1 MEGREIPENKKCPWY
16 RSIVFKLMC
25 ISLFT
30 LLPTVLLFGH
40 LYRTF
45 QKETIQS
52 LSEAAYTRDSQIFDS
67 FYGKIEEVEYNV
79 LEMFSTTNLSLLSD
93 MWDYYDSYERSEKI
107 VKIQDRMQWYR
118 FMEWFVSDLRI
129 YLTQRDVCI
138 HSNYWA
144 DMNQED
150 FDSVDDYFANPN
162 KLIVDHGNVQM
173 YIGDLSQG
181 TVRSHIRSVSRM
193 TISGYKFQELL
204 DKLCDDGAAQAII
217 LIEGRVLLNNID
229 NEEKLEKLLETY
241 QASKEDSGSDT
252 FEITAGRE
260 KFFCSRAGDYNH
272 RIDVITCRSYDDV
285 FEKTRESYHLIP
297 VMILVNALVLFCFFL
312 YVRKYIKKPVLLLT
326 NAFRTMK
333 DGQEEVLIRAHS
345 QDEFDVL
352 YTGFNEMSMRLN
364 KNIRDNYLM
373 KIDLQREQLKQLQ
386 AQINPHF
393 LYNTLL
399 LIKIRIRRG
408 DQAGA
413 EKMAG
418 LLSDYFRFMNRNKRD
433 VIPLEEECGCI
444 STYMNIQSERFS
456 NRFEFELEPCPED
469 IRNLP
474 VPRLLLQPLV
484 ENAVKYGMEKIEE
497 NGKVRMFFQRNESK
511 VSVVVEETGID
522 ITCEEVAEMNERIQ
536 NPPED
541 GEITSTVN
549 TNRRIKLFY
558 GEEYQ
563 LLYVRTEQGALQAI
577 AELDGGKVYEQME
590 SHGGGR

>member
-1 MEGREIPENKKCPWY
+1 
-16 RSIVFKLMC
+16 
-25 ISLFT
+25 
-30 LLPTVLLFGH
+30 
-40 LYRTF
+40 
-45 QKETIQS
+45 
-52 LSEAAYTRDSQIFDS
+52 
-67 FYGKIEEVEYNV
+67 
-79 LEMFSTTNLSLLSD
+79 
-93 MWDYYDSYERSEKI
+93 
-107 VKIQDRMQWYR
+107 
-118 FMEWFVSDLRI
+118 
-129 YLTQRDVCI
+129 
-138 HSNYWA
+138 
-144 DMNQED
+144 
-150 FDSVDDYFANPN
+150 
-162 KLIVDHGNVQM
+162 
-173 YIGDLSQG
+173 
-181 TVRSHIRSVSRM
+181 
-193 TISGYKFQELL
+193 
-204 DKLCDDGAAQAII
+204 
-217 LIEGRVLLNNID
+217 
-229 NEEKLEKLLETY
+229 
-241 QASKEDSGSDT
+241 
-252 FEITAGRE
+252 
-260 KFFCSRAGDYNH
+260 
-272 RIDVITCRSYDDV
+272 
-285 FEKTRESYHLIP
+285 
-297 VMILVNALVLFCFFL
+297 MILVNALVLFCFFL

-456 NRFEFELEPCPED
+456 NRFEFQLEPCPED

>member
-1 MEGREIPENKKCPWY
+1 MEEEQIIRNKKQPWY

-25 ISLFT
+25 ITLFT
-30 LLPTVLLFGH
+30 LLPTVLLFGY
-40 LYRTF
+40 LYQTF
-45 QKETIQS
+45 QKETIKS
-52 LSEAAYTRDSQIFDS
+52 LSEATYTRDSQIFDS
-67 FYGKIEEVEYNV
+67 FYSKIEEVENNV

-93 MWDYYDSYERSEKI
+93 MWDYYEPYERTEKI

-150 FDSVDDYFANPN
+150 FESVDKYYTNPN
-162 KLIVDHGNVQM
+162 ELLVDHGNVQM

-181 TVRSHIRSVSRM
+181 TIRSHIRSVCRM
-193 TISGYKFQELL
+193 TISGYKFRELL
-204 DKLCDDGAAQAII
+204 DKLCEDGTAQAVI
-217 LIEGRVLLNNID
+217 LIKGQVLLTNVD
-229 NEEKLEKLLETY
+229 SDEKTEKLLEAY
-241 QASKEDSGSDT
+241 DSPMEDNGGDI
-252 FEITAGRE
+252 FEISVGKE

-272 RIDVITCRSYDDV
+272 RIDIITCRSYDDV
-285 FEKTRESYHLIP
+285 FQKTRESYHLIP
-297 VMILVNALVLFCFFL
+297 VMVLANALVLFFFFL
-312 YVRKYIKKPVLLLT
+312 YVRKYIKKPVSLLT
-326 NAFRTMK
+326 NAFASMK
-333 DGQEEVLIRAHS
+333 GGQEEVLIEKHS
-345 QDEFDVL
+345 RDEFDVL

-399 LIKIRIRRG
+399 LIKIRIKRG
-408 DQAGA
+408 DQEGA

-418 LLSDYFRFMNRNKRD
+418 LLSDYFRFMNRNRRD
-433 VIPLEEECGCI
+433 VIPLEEEWGCVN
-444 STYMNIQSERFS
+444 TYMSIQSERFS
-456 NRFEFELEPCPED
+456 NRFTFELAPCPED

-497 NGKVRMFFQRNESK
+497 NGIVRMYFRRQGAK
-511 VSVVVEETGID
+511 VCVVVEELGVD
-522 ITCEEVAEMNERIQ
+522 ISEREVDEMNARIQ
-536 NPPED
+536 SPPED
-541 GEITSTVN
+541 GEITSTIN

-558 GEEYQ
+558 GEDYQ
-563 LLYVRTEQGALQAI
+563 LIYVRTEEGTLQAI
-577 AELDGGKVYEQME
+577 AELDGGKVYEKME
-590 SHGGGR
+590 NHGGGR